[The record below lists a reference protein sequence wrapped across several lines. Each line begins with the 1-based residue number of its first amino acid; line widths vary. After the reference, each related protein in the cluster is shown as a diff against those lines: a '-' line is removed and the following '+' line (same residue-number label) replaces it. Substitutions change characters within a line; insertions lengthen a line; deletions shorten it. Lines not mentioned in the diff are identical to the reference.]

1 MSSATRGRLVVI
13 VGVLAALLVAV
24 SWWRIDHPT
33 DAASGTPTPRPTPS
47 ATPPEK
53 TAVSLLLQLRDDEQ
67 LAVGNEQF
75 VVNADG
81 KAQGIMA
88 PSPLQVYVAGVG
100 QMTLAQTGKLPNINN
115 AAIAIS
121 DLIGIRVDQ
130 TLVLDRLGYEALVDS
145 VGGVLVSVDA
155 PIVKKMT
162 DGSTVIV
169 VAAGTRHLDGPAA
182 TAYAMSAGV
191 GEGPTEQ
198 QNHFATV
205 NKEVLAKLPSDPQ
218 KLKGILGSLGVSFRS
233 STTPDDVASA
243 LLRLQ
248 VATQGGLLVQRTMPV
263 TTVDSTSPLEFRVD
277 FIPMNALV
285 NTSMSEVALKVP
297 PQSNVRVLM
306 FDGIRNKTFVAAAA
320 TQLTD
325 ASLRY
330 LDAGPAIGIP
340 VSTTQVIVASTDAQ
354 SLEWGRA
361 VVKALG
367 LPASTPITSVPASAS
382 KSPSAAGGGGLV
394 DESLVGVPDP
404 RLIHVAQVTVVL
416 GADYRGPGTSPTP
429 SAPS

>member
-1 MSSATRGRLVVI
+1 MSSSARGRLVVI
-13 VGVLAALLVAV
+13 VGVLAALLLAV

-33 DAASGTPTPRPTPS
+33 NAASVTQTSSPKPS
-47 ATPPEK
+47 ATLPET
-53 TAVSLLLQLRDDEQ
+53 TAVSMFLQLRDDEQ
-67 LAVGNEQF
+67 SAVGNEQL

-81 KAQGIMA
+81 RAQGIMA
-88 PSPLQVYVAGVG
+88 PSALQVYVAGVG
-100 QMTLAQTGKLPNINN
+100 QMTMAQTGKLPNINSV
-115 AAIAIS
+115 ARAMS

-130 TLVLDRLGYEALVDS
+130 TLVLDRLAYEALVDS

-155 PIVKKMT
+155 PIVKKMP
-162 DGSTVIV
+162 DGSSVIV
-169 VAAGTRHLDGPAA
+169 VPAGTRHLDGPAA
-182 TAYAMSAGV
+182 AAYAMSAGV

-198 QNHFATV
+198 VNHFATI
-205 NKEVLAKLPSDPQ
+205 NKEVLAKLPTDPQ
-218 KLKGILGSLGVSFRS
+218 KLKGILGSLGVSLHS
-233 STTPDDVASA
+233 STTPDDVAAA
-243 LLRLQ
+243 LQRLQ
-248 VATQGGLLVQRTMPV
+248 VATQGGLLVQRPMPV
-263 TTVDSTSPLEFRVD
+263 TTVDSTSPLEYRVD
-277 FIPMNALV
+277 FIPMSGIV

-297 PQSNVRVLM
+297 PQNNVRVLM
-306 FDGIRNKTFVAAAA
+306 FDGIRNKPVVAAAA

-330 LDAGPAIGIP
+330 VDAGPAIGIP

-367 LPASTPITSVPASAS
+367 LPASTPITSVPASSS
-382 KSPSAAGGGGLV
+382 KSPSAVGGGGLV
-394 DESLVGVPDP
+394 DLSLVGVPDP